1 MLYQYESRAEMGF
14 QILKVTLDN
23 TEYEISKLKESEK
36 NLISVMTGKNGAGKS
51 RILEF
56 ITDNF
61 YVSDDFLREYPDNW
75 NVDFNNPKSDYSRNQ
90 VVYNAGTEVCE
101 MQRISSK
108 IACIFKTSKFIENR
122 YDLFPR
128 RLICLSTSPF
138 DRFPLNATKKAS
150 KESIYSYIGMKNSKR
165 SSSLVSLV
173 SNVLDSMFKEP
184 EKIETNFEVIKKTLS
199 YLGYGNRILVSYRSN
214 FKLNVTEL
222 SRKVVSDILSSVDGP
237 VFNEKRI
244 GSYEWDEAVEEVY
257 RSIKTLISAND
268 WKWKSSF
275 SIPIN
280 LSKESF
286 LEDDY
291 VKSIQVLSM
300 YELFSIKSLKLSMSS
315 DNRKFVDFTQASSG
329 EQCLSLM
336 LLGIA
341 SQIEDSSLI
350 CIDEPEISLHP
361 EWQEEFIPLIDNLF
375 SKYKG
380 CHFLIATHSPLI
392 ISKLVGD
399 HCSVLDLDINE
410 LVELSN
416 NRGYSSDY
424 QLATLFKSPGFKN
437 EYLVNESL
445 DILTTFS
452 KEKDVDEDIL
462 QRANVLINLMEK
474 IDHIDPVY
482 SLIST
487 IKKVVEVVVNDR

>member
-1 MLYQYESRAEMGF
+1 MRF

-23 TEYEISKLKESEK
+23 TEYEISKFKESK
-36 NLISVMTGKNGAGKS
+36 NNLISVMTGKNGAGKS

-56 ITDNF
+56 ITNSF
-61 YVSDDFLREYPDNW
+61 YVSDDFLLEYPENW
-75 NVDFNNPKSDYSRNQ
+75 SFHFNNPNSDYSHNQ
-90 VVYNAGTEVCE
+90 VMYRAGTEVCE
-101 MQRISSK
+101 MQRINSK
-108 IACIFKTSKFIENR
+108 LASIFKTSKFIENR
-122 YDLFPR
+122 YDLFPS

-138 DRFPLNATKKAS
+138 DRFPLNTKKAS
-150 KESIYSYIGMKNSKR
+150 KQSIYSYIGMKNSKR

-173 SNVLDSMFKEP
+173 SNVIDSMFKEP
-184 EKIETNFEVIKKTLS
+184 EKIETNLEVIKKTLS

-214 FKLNVTEL
+214 FKLNETEL
-222 SRKVVSDILSSVDGP
+222 SRQVVSDILSSVDGP
-237 VFNEKRI
+237 VFNERRI
-244 GSYEWDEAVEEVY
+244 GSYQWDQAVEEVY
-257 RSIKTLISAND
+257 RSIQTLISANG

-280 LSKESF
+280 LSKGNF

-291 VKSIQVLSM
+291 IKSIQVLSM
-300 YELFSIKSLKLSMSS
+300 YELFSIKSLKLSISG
-315 DNRKFVDFTQASSG
+315 DNRKFVDFTHASSG

-341 SQIEDSSLI
+341 SQIEDGSLI

-361 EWQEEFIPLIDNLF
+361 EWQEEFVPLIDNLF
-375 SKYKG
+375 SNYKG
-380 CHFLIATHSPLI
+380 CHFVIATHSPLI

-399 HCSVLDLDINE
+399 HCSVLDLDRNE
-410 LVELSN
+410 QIELSN

-445 DILTTFS
+445 DILTSLS
-452 KEKDVDEDIL
+452 KEVNVDEDVL
-462 QRANVLINLMEK
+462 QRAEVLINLLEK
-474 IDHIDPVY
+474 LDEIDPVY

-487 IKKVVEVVVNDR
+487 IKKVIEVVVNDR